1 MDEIKI
7 QIDNKVIELTE
18 QEKEAFFADQVIR
31 QESAMGI
38 EKIKAQAEA
47 EEAAK
52 QQAFNDAVSAAVAA
66 AFAAQQTPTE

>member
-1 MDEIKI
+1 VIKI

-38 EKIKAQAEA
+38 EKIKAQAGFIY
-47 EEAAK
+47 AK
-52 QQAFNDAVSAAVAA
+52 R
-66 AFAAQQTPTE
+66 QTNPA